1 MNSTKLLSKAL
12 SVCGDKMEI
21 ETLLS
26 ELLSKKEIKEIG
38 NRLMAAEMLLE
49 RKLYVTIGNE
59 TGASSATI
67 AKIAK
72 LLKQRNSGLKNVFY
86 RLYGRQKYA
95 DLENDRLHIHD
106 PFSF

>member
-1 MNSTKLLSKAL
+1 
-12 SVCGDKMEI
+12 
-21 ETLLS
+21 
-26 ELLSKKEIKEIG
+26 
-38 NRLMAAEMLLE
+38 MAAEMLLE
-49 RKLYVTIGNE
+49 RKLYITIGNE

-95 DLENDRLHIHD
+95 DLENDRLRHPRSIL
-106 PFSF
+106 FLKSWLCYTLGI

>member
-1 MNSTKLLSKAL
+1 MNDLKLLSKAL
-12 SVCGDKMEI
+12 AVCADKTEI
-21 ETLLS
+21 EALLF
-26 ELLSKKEIKEIG
+26 ELLSPKEVKEIG
-38 NRLMAAEMLLE
+38 NRLQAAEMLLE
-49 RKLYVTIGNE
+49 RKLYITIGNE

-95 DLENDRLHIHD
+95 DLENDRLRIHD